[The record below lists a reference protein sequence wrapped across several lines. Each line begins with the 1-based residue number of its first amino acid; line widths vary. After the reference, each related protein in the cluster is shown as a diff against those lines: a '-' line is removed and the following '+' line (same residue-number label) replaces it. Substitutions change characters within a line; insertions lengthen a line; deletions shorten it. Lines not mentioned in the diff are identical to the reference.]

1 MFSIQQRCVKSAF
14 TTGAPG
20 GTRGA
25 LIMYESS
32 DMIGWKSDQSLSS
45 AVSYWMRL
53 EPTMSSTTLDFEISL
68 DRKVCG
74 ACRFLPSLL
83 PGWLYE
89 TIAVGL
95 MPADTRKSTITDFI
109 LVCPDLKS
117 SPPIMTLCFSAS
129 SMTPGTKVF
138 CGEPLMYI
146 DPSSTEATAKMVDGE
161 ISGSLSSMACS
172 RLSAV
177 SFTPDCS
184 DAKRSVL
191 AVHSTMTL
199 SSLFAALKSRMSL
212 RI

>member
-20 GTRGA
+20 GTSGA
-25 LIMYESS
+25 LIMYESR

-45 AVSYWMRL
+45 AVLYWMR
-53 EPTMSSTTLDFEISL
+53 EHM
-68 DRKVCG
+68 
-74 ACRFLPSLL
+74 
-83 PGWLYE
+83 
-89 TIAVGL
+89 
-95 MPADTRKSTITDFI
+95 
-109 LVCPDLKS
+109 
-117 SPPIMTLCFSAS
+117 
-129 SMTPGTKVF
+129 
-138 CGEPLMYI
+138 
-146 DPSSTEATAKMVDGE
+146 TAKMVDGE

-184 DAKRSVL
+184 DAKRSVF
-191 AVHSTMTL
+191 AVHSTITL

>member
-45 AVSYWMRL
+45 AVLYWMRGVASSESSHVLCITMVCWPPMKMSAVYSSIARLLSPTLGTYLMTTTWSGCSSSPYRMRL

-83 PGWLYE
+83 PRWLYE
-89 TIAVGL
+89 TMEVGL

-109 LVCPDLKS
+109 FVCPDLKS
-117 SPPIMTLCFSAS
+117 SPPIMTSYFSAS
-129 SMTPGTKVF
+129 SITPGTNV
-138 CGEPLMYI
+138 
-146 DPSSTEATAKMVDGE
+146 
-161 ISGSLSSMACS
+161 
-172 RLSAV
+172 
-177 SFTPDCS
+177 
-184 DAKRSVL
+184 
-191 AVHSTMTL
+191 
-199 SSLFAALKSRMSL
+199 
-212 RI
+212 